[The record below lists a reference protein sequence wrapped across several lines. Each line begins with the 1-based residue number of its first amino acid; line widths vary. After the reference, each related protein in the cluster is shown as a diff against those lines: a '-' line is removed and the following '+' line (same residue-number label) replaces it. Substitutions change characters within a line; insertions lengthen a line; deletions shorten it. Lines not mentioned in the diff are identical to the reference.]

1 MAITRRIRN
10 AKINLDQQPL
20 LQYMEVN
27 MCNTLVEKY
36 KPIGRYQED
45 VKLVNVKCG
54 NTWIDGSDVLCDQ
67 CESEG

>member
-1 MAITRRIRN
+1 
-10 AKINLDQQPL
+10 
-20 LQYMEVN
+20 

-45 VKLVNVKCG
+45 VKIVNVKCG

-67 CESEG
+67 CESEGKRKPYYKEEYPLDDEDCHPFFQYEY

>member
-1 MAITRRIRN
+1 
-10 AKINLDQQPL
+10 
-20 LQYMEVN
+20 

-45 VKLVNVKCG
+45 VKIVNVKCG

-67 CESEG
+67 CESEKFYLK